1 VQDPV
6 PRAFDEK
13 AYRRAAL
20 ATWDAKW
27 HGLSVQARYFFLNVV
42 KGPFKDRAY
51 SNPIS
56 VAVDKFP
63 PRILTELTA
72 AGFVEVQPPTSSTA
86 TDRVIACQGVYDFAV
101 RVRSL
106 PRLHLL
112 AADQPSEFMR
122 YVDRA
127 FYGTPLMEVLA
138 DVLRGAGID
147 AVYRDERAL
156 LRYVMRHHWPGWVAQ
171 LLEDPLAER
180 VLNVVREA
188 GGPVLLADLAGRIE
202 RGDPGRVHSAVSK
215 LVSHLAL
222 VEDLQAQTWE
232 LMVGFLPTV
241 REEMTRASQP
251 RVRPPLVVCECPK
264 EVAPDGSAIIDDVRA
279 VLLEVVSEPPRIRQD
294 RSLFQKELDRFQTR
308 LEPLP
313 VWLLQA
319 LHWSDEGRLN
329 QALAWSSM
337 LKLVK
342 IVPEKKQARLG
353 LTSKGH
359 AWLASGLAEQY
370 IELYKLLTTFA
381 PGSGHEW
388 PQVGS
393 FSLGRNPFGGMGHC
407 DRRFLGEDVGVLR
420 ADVQKGVRGPFYWEA
435 KPVDF
440 QALRESLDQAL
451 ATLKPGVYY
460 RLDSA
465 LSHLVFGEHN
475 PLNRGLAPNRTAV
488 FWESRSVPPLQEQR
502 EEAGQRLIDTFVRER
517 LIPLGCVRVA
527 IDDAGKICIARQP
540 RYDAYFGREVGRA
553 DMAPGSDVAAKV
565 VVQPDFS
572 VVLIG
577 QSPVSA
583 AEMAPFCVRTTR
595 GGAQGASVLKITR
608 ESVIKA
614 VSHGLQPVEI
624 VDRLERH
631 ASNKVPA
638 NVLRE
643 VRDWSSWVRQVT
655 STTLTVLRCP
665 DAETADRV
673 MAALKRRAERV
684 NATLVALDVK
694 KLTAA
699 ERNKLQSHGIIV
711 QTEFEALK
719 GRSSGR
725 EES

>member
-1 VQDPV
+1 
-6 PRAFDEK
+6 
-13 AYRRAAL
+13 
-20 ATWDAKW
+20 
-27 HGLSVQARYFFLNVV
+27 LSVQARYFFLNVV
-42 KGPFKDRAY
+42 RGPIKNPAY
-51 SNPIS
+51 ANPTS

-63 PRILTELTA
+63 PRVLTELMD
-72 AGFVEVQPPTSSTA
+72 AGFVEVQPSTSGMA

-112 AADQPSEFMR
+112 AADQPSEFKR
-122 YVDRA
+122 YVDHA
-127 FYGTPLMEVLA
+127 FFGNPLMNVLA
-138 DVLRGAGID
+138 DVLRHAGID
-147 AVYRDERAL
+147 GVYRDQATL
-156 LRYVMRHHWPGWVAQ
+156 LRYVMRHHWPGWVAR
-171 LLEDPLAER
+171 LLKDPLADR
-180 VLNVVREA
+180 VLKVVREA
-188 GGPVLLADLAGRIE
+188 GGPILLADLAGRIE
-202 RGDPGRVHSAVSK
+202 SSDPGRVHSAVCK
-215 LVSHLAL
+215 LISHLAL

-241 REEMTRASQP
+241 REDMTRASQP
-251 RVRPPLVVCECPK
+251 RVRPPLVVCEYPK
-264 EVAPDGSAIIDDVRA
+264 DVAPDGSAIIDDLRA
-279 VLLEVVSEPPRIRQD
+279 VLLEVVSEPPRMRQD
-294 RSLFQKELDRFQTR
+294 LSLFQKEIDRFQSR

-313 VWLLQA
+313 VWLSQA

-342 IVPEKKQARLG
+342 IVHETKRVWLR
-353 LTSKGH
+353 LTSKGR

-370 IELYKLLTTFA
+370 TELYKLLSTFA
-381 PGSGHEW
+381 SGSGHEW

-407 DRRFLGEDVGVLR
+407 DRRFLGEDVAVLR
-420 ADVQKGVRGPFYWEA
+420 ADVQKGVRGPFYWDA
-435 KPVDF
+435 KPVHF
-440 QALRESLDQAL
+440 HALRESLDQAL
-451 ATLKPGVYY
+451 ATLKMGIYY

-465 LSHLVFGEHN
+465 LVHLVFDEHN
-475 PLNRGLAPNRTAV
+475 PLNRGLAPSQAAV
-488 FWESRSVPPLQEQR
+488 FWDSRSVPPLQDQR
-502 EEAGQRLIDTFVRER
+502 EEAGQRLINTFVRER
-517 LIPLGCVRVA
+517 LIPLGCVRA
-527 IDDAGKICIARQP
+527 GIDDEGKICIARQP
-540 RYDAYFGREVGRA
+540 RYDAYFGRDVARA

-577 QSPVSA
+577 QNPLPA
-583 AEMAPFCVRTTR
+583 AELAPFCVRTTR
-595 GGAQGASVLKITR
+595 AGAPGASVLKITR

-624 VDRLERH
+624 VERLERH

-643 VRDWSSWVRQVT
+643 VRDWSNGVRQVI
-655 STTLTVLRCP
+655 SATLTVLRCP

-673 MAALKRRAERV
+673 VEALKRQADRV

-694 KLTAA
+694 ELTAT
-699 ERNKLQSHGIIV
+699 ERSKLQSVGIIV
-711 QTEFEALK
+711 QTEIEALK
-719 GRSSGR
+719 GRSSDW